1 MIEFLTALLVI
12 ITAFYAWVTYKMLK
26 ANERVVETMRNEFE
40 AMQRPYITITPFLEP
55 DNPIFYLRIANTGK
69 STATDLSLKIDR
81 SFFKFGERLEK
92 NDLALFSIFNNKIN
106 AFPPNSEILFSLAQ
120 SFVIF
125 QPAADPTL
133 CPTRFTI
140 TASYQFGGTK
150 IEEAHLIDLTPYLHT
165 DIPQD
170 PTIRK
175 LTAINESLIQI
186 SKLMDK

>member
-40 AMQRPYITITPFLEP
+40 AMQRPYITIIPFLEP

-69 STATDLSLKIDR
+69 STATDLRLKIDR
-81 SFFKFGERLEK
+81 SFFKFGERVEK
-92 NDLALFSIFNNKIN
+92 NDLASFPIFNNKIN
-106 AFPPNSEILFSLAQ
+106 AFPPNAEIMFSLAP

-125 QPAADPTL
+125 QQTVDPTV
-133 CPTRFTI
+133 CPTKFTI
-140 TASYQFGGTK
+140 MASYQFGGTK
-150 IEEAHLIDLTPYLHT
+150 IEESHLIDLTPYLHT

-170 PTIRK
+170 STIRK